1 MKDRVL
7 LVVLNFF
14 ISLPNLKADPLAR
27 PAIWLCGKQKNPRP
41 SACGV
46 HPDAAVISGSKCHRP
61 DLNFSQDFFGIR
73 LQVHNLLSVVK
84 KPRQENAMKN
94 RTKKTYQVKKKKKQ
108 PVLTHFCSP
117 QVCIFMSFLEEMSMC
132 LFPSCSPRLCYLC

>member
-27 PAIWLCGKQKNPRP
+27 PAIGLCGKQKNPRP

-46 HPDAAVISGSKCHRP
+46 RPDAAVISGSKCHRP

-94 RTKKTYQVKKKKKQ
+94 RTKKTYQVKKKKTNLYLHIF
-108 PVLTHFCSP
+108 VLPKSAY
-117 QVCIFMSFLEEMSMC
+117 S
-132 LFPSCSPRLCYLC
+132 